1 MLPVIA
7 DSVRHKN
14 NNADAAQKFAEW
26 AHTAPLNLFCWHM
39 LIVMMILILTI
50 LSLGLW
56 VSWIVIIL
64 GSFCVTAMIW
74 FIRGF
79 MKDAEK

>member
-7 DSVRHKN
+7 DSVKHKN

-26 AHTAPLNLFCWHM
+26 AHTAPFELVLLAYADCHDDPNIDDSF
-39 LIVMMILILTI
+39 IRT
-50 LSLGLW
+50 LGQLDRFY
-56 VSWIVIIL
+56 L
-64 GSFCVTAMIW
+64 GVFCVTAMIW

-79 MKDAEK
+79 MKDAGR